1 MNQYLETKVSD
12 NDDQYFKTKSKL
24 IKQKGLFGQEGHELF
39 KMTLCWKWKTTQ
51 NQIYEKI

>member
-1 MNQYLETKVSD
+1 MNQYFETKVSD